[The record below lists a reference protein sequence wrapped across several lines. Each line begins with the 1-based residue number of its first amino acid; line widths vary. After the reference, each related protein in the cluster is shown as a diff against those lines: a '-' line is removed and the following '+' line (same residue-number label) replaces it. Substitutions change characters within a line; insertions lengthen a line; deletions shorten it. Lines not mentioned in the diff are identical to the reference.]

1 MTIDQNSLFLAA
13 GICALAIAVAMG
25 NAWLQSRS
33 DRFLISWM
41 FGIALLGLGV
51 LLSTAVAPDVMSL
64 MALAYAMEIFG
75 FGLVFIASRQFTGRS
90 ISVALAGLMLACI
103 TLPVTLP
110 ILLGFDGLGLIVFNF
125 LAAGL
130 LAATGTQFW
139 SARNEAP
146 SSIAVMTTL
155 YGATALSFFACGTIL
170 AHEGDL
176 VLHRWP
182 DNWAEQFNAI
192 MCITGITG
200 IGAISLGLNN
210 QRAARRHHLE
220 ARTDILTGLLN
231 RRALFDSFAVQTL
244 REGDAVVAFDLDHFK
259 AINDRHGH
267 STGDEVLRLFADAL
281 RQNERSIDIVARTGG
296 EEFVLIMRDA
306 SMQLATSTAERI
318 RAIFAD
324 SHVDTITGPLHSTAS
339 AGIALTKPSGEGFET
354 VLHRADTALYRAKNG
369 GRNRVVTELQA
380 VA

>member
-13 GICALAIAVAMG
+13 GICSIALAVALG

-33 DRFLISWM
+33 DRFLVNWM
-41 FGIALLGLGV
+41 LGIALLGLGV
-51 LLSTAVAPDVMSL
+51 LLSMGTQPDVMPTV
-64 MALAYAMEIFG
+64 ALAYAMEIFG

-90 ISVALAGLMLACI
+90 TPAFFAVLLLAGI
-103 TLPVTLP
+103 TLSVTVP
-110 ILLGFDGLGLIVFNF
+110 ILLGLDGLGLITFNF
-125 LAAGL
+125 LAAAL
-130 LAATGTQFW
+130 LAATALRYW
-139 SARNEAP
+139 SVRAEAP
-146 SSIAVMTTL
+146 SSIAVMTVL
-155 YGATALSFFACGTIL
+155 YGLAALSFFACGTIL
-170 AHEGDL
+170 AHEGDF
-176 VLHRWP
+176 VLHRHP

-220 ARTDILTGLLN
+220 ARTDVLTGLLN
-231 RRALFDSFAVQTL
+231 RRALFDSFAVQML
-244 REGDAVVAFDLDHFK
+244 RDGDAVIAFDLDHFK
-259 AINDRHGH
+259 AVNDRHGH
-267 STGDEVLRLFADAL
+267 STGDAVLRLFANAL
-281 RQNERSIDIVARTGG
+281 RQNERAGDIVARIGG
-296 EEFVLIMRDA
+296 EEFVLIMRAA
-306 SMQLATSTAERI
+306 SMQLATTSAERI

-324 SHVDTITGPLHSTAS
+324 AQVETVSGPLQNTAS
-339 AGIALTKPSGEGFET
+339 AGIAMAKGAGESFEV

>member
-13 GICALAIAVAMG
+13 GICAIALAVAMG

-33 DRFLISWM
+33 DRFLVNWM
-41 FGIALLGLGV
+41 LGIALLGLGV
-51 LLSTAVAPDVMSL
+51 LLSMGTPPDVMPTL
-64 MALAYAMEIFG
+64 ALAYGMEIFG

-90 ISVALAGLMLACI
+90 TPTLLTGLLLAGI
-103 TLPVTLP
+103 TILVTAP
-110 ILLGFDGLGLIVFNF
+110 ILLGLDGVGLIVYNV
-125 LAAGL
+125 LAAVL
-130 LAATGTQFW
+130 LAVAGIQYW
-139 SARNEAP
+139 SVRAEAP
-146 SSIAVMTTL
+146 SSITVMTVL
-155 YGATALSFFACGTIL
+155 YSLAALSFFACGTIL
-170 AHEGDL
+170 AHEGEL
-176 VLHRWP
+176 VLHRRP

-220 ARTDILTGLLN
+220 ARTDVLTGLLN
-231 RRALFDSFAVQTL
+231 RRALFDSFAVQML
-244 REGDAVVAFDLDHFK
+244 RDGDAVIAFDLDRFK

-267 STGDEVLRLFADAL
+267 STGDAVLRVFADAL
-281 RQNERSIDIVARTGG
+281 RQNGRAGDIVARTGG

-306 SMQLATSTAERI
+306 SMQLATTSAERI

-324 SHVDTITGPLHSTAS
+324 THVETVSGSLHNTAS
-339 AGIALTKPSGEGFET
+339 AGIAMAKGAGESFEV